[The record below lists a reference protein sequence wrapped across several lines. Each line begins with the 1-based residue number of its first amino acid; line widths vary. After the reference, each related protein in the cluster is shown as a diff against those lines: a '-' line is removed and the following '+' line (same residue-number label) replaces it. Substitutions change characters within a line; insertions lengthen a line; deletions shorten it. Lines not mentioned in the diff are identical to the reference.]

1 MPSGRYFASR
11 RFRHSARVQG
21 FDGQK
26 GVSNRKPND
35 SPGENL
41 ASIPIDCFLVLVAA
55 LGFRTARKIPPN
67 LVKYLEFLVK
77 TYLYLL
83 KSLKDGK
90 YYIGQTYDLEKRIA
104 EHNRGEVPSTR
115 YRAPLKLIGVEE
127 YEDRDIARWREH
139 ELKKS
144 AHKRKQF
151 YKKFDGL
158 RPYGS

>member
-11 RFRHSARVQG
+11 RFRHPARIQG
-21 FDGQK
+21 FDGEE
-26 GVSNRKPND
+26 GVSVRAAND
-35 SPGENL
+35 QSGRTL
-41 ASIPIDCFLVLVAA
+41 ASVSLGGILVSVAA